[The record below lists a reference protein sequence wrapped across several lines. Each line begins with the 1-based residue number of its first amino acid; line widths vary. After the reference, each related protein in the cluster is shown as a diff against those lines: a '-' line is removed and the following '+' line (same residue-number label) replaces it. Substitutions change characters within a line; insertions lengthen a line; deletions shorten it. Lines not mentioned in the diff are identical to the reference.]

1 MNLLRI
7 ETGSSDIFTN
17 PILNDMSADD
27 VLSGWDNIFRS
38 SEKINKPLMELETS
52 NRSKF
57 GPRSIAIPWMERKES
72 VESYF
77 GLSSLGDDLSAPV
90 PILNR
95 LRPLDIGTASLYLKN
110 NSNSGLPF
118 YMKKKN
124 VKSTV
129 LSEDVFRKL
138 IARRDPC
145 VLFTRTQENKKTR
158 TVWGY
163 PIADTLRE
171 MQFYRPILDIQKRL
185 GWRAALSTPEVV
197 DRGVTDIINTAL
209 KQNLEILSIDF
220 SSYDASVKSG
230 LQKSAWSYIKQM
242 YQSKYHAEID
252 DIADRFLRIGLI
264 TPDGIMSGPHG
275 VPSGSTFTNEIDSI
289 VQYLVAYRCRDILH
303 IDKCQ
308 IQGDDGLYIVSDPV
322 RVSEHFKNYGL
333 SVNMDKSIVAK
344 DHAIYLQSLFHNDYR
359 DSTGLI
365 SGIYPTY
372 RALTRIMFL
381 ERFEDFEKDDI
392 SGKDYFAI
400 RTISI
405 LENCKHH
412 PLFRE
417 LVLYVLSLDKYKLQ
431 VSEQGLLNYVKR
443 LNDQEGKDVSFKE
456 WSYGEDVRGIKAF
469 ETYKIINEVT

>member
-1 MNLLRI
+1 
-7 ETGSSDIFTN
+7 
-17 PILNDMSADD
+17 
-27 VLSGWDNIFRS
+27 
-38 SEKINKPLMELETS
+38 
-52 NRSKF
+52 
-57 GPRSIAIPWMERKES
+57 
-72 VESYF
+72 
-77 GLSSLGDDLSAPV
+77 
-90 PILNR
+90 
-95 LRPLDIGTASLYLKN
+95 
-110 NSNSGLPF
+110 
-118 YMKKKN
+118 MKKKN

-456 WSYGEDVRGIKAF
+456 WSYGEDVKGIKAF

>member
-1 MNLLRI
+1 MRNRKFLYRLNLSKDAITKLSMNLMRI
-7 ETGSSDIFTN
+7 EAGSKDVFTN
-17 PILNDMSADD
+17 PILNDMSSED
-27 VLSGWDNIFRS
+27 VLSGWDKIFQS
-38 SEKINKPLMELETS
+38 SNKINKPLMELETS

-57 GPRSIAIPWMERKES
+57 GPRSIAIPWVERKES
-72 VESYF
+72 VDTYF
-77 GLSSLGDDLSAPV
+77 GLSSLGNDLSAPV

-124 VKSTV
+124 VKSSL
-129 LSEDVFRKL
+129 LSEDIFRKL

-171 MQFYRPILDIQKRL
+171 MQFYRPVLDAQKRL
-185 GWRAALSTPEVV
+185 GWRAALNTPEAV

-220 SSYDASVKSG
+220 SAYDASVKSG

-242 YQSKYHAEID
+242 YQSKYHSEID
-252 DIADRFLRIGLI
+252 DIADRFLTIGLI

-308 IQGDDGLYIVSDPV
+308 IQGDDD
-322 RVSEHFKNYGL
+322 L
-333 SVNMDKSIVAK
+333 S
-344 DHAIYLQSLFHNDYR
+344 
-359 DSTGLI
+359 
-365 SGIYPTY
+365 
-372 RALTRIMFL
+372 
-381 ERFEDFEKDDI
+381 
-392 SGKDYFAI
+392 
-400 RTISI
+400 
-405 LENCKHH
+405 
-412 PLFRE
+412 
-417 LVLYVLSLDKYKLQ
+417 
-431 VSEQGLLNYVKR
+431 
-443 LNDQEGKDVSFKE
+443 
-456 WSYGEDVRGIKAF
+456 
-469 ETYKIINEVT
+469 